1 MNNRIFY
8 FFNHFAG
15 RFDWFDDSVELFAQ
29 GIVWF
34 MLAVMAYL
42 WLTGKER
49 NQKLVFYSLLTA
61 SVALM
66 LGIFMISPLV
76 NHSRPFVD
84 HQIMQLIPHVP
95 DASFPSDHATLAFS
109 LAFSILFVK
118 RKLGIVML
126 ALAILTGIS
135 RVYVGVHYPGDI
147 LGAAAL
153 SFIIS
158 YGVYKRSSRLEVIPL
173 SMIKM
178 YRKLMK

>member
-1 MNNRIFY
+1 MNNAVFY

-15 RFDWFDDSVELFAQ
+15 HYDWFDDSFELFAQ
-29 GIVWF
+29 GIVWL

-49 NQKLVFYSLLTA
+49 NQKLVFYSFLTA
-61 SVALM
+61 SVALI
-66 LGIFMISPLV
+66 LGIFMISPIV

-84 HQIMQLIPHVP
+84 HQIIQLVPHVP

-109 LAFSILFVK
+109 LAFSILYVN

-126 ALAILTGIS
+126 GLAILTGIS

-153 SFIIS
+153 SFVIS
-158 YGVYKRSSRLEVIPL
+158 YGVNKLSSHLDVIPL
-173 SMIKM
+173 HMIKM
-178 YRKLMK
+178 YRKIIK